1 MANKSDTLAGLI
13 VLNDQN
19 LSDVEVT
26 DVLSGAPLLN
36 ALYAQPASQGGT
48 LHKYMRE
55 TALPGAAF
63 RAIGA
68 GLDNAAGEDE
78 EVTVTCKLLDASFSR
93 DKALALG
100 YRKGVAAFMARE
112 SLRSLRKAFNHAEKQ
127 LVNGVSN
134 DASGFIGF
142 LAYVASLSVD
152 NVVNA
157 GGSGGKSVYVLRT
170 AQDGVSLIA
179 GNDGKFDVSEV
190 YSTRLYVTTS
200 QYRPDLAQDILG
212 WLGLQFGSS
221 VLDIVRIANVDGT
234 SSHALTDDFLS
245 KAIAKFPSD
254 KPANLIVMNRTAL
267 QELQESRTGTNPT
280 GAPAPFPD
288 SAFNIPIVV
297 TDALGSSET
306 AVTST
311 TTTTTTT

>member
-1 MANKSDTLAGLI
+1 MADLSNSLAGLI
-13 VLNDQN
+13 TLNDNN
-19 LSDVEVT
+19 LAPFEVT
-26 DVLSGAPLLN
+26 DVLAGAPLL
-36 ALYAQPASQGGT
+36 AKLYAQPASQGGT

-55 TALPGAAF
+55 TVLPGAAF
-63 RAIGA
+63 RSIGA
-68 GLDNAAGEDE
+68 GLDNVAGYDE

-100 YRKGVAAFMARE
+100 YRKGAAAYMARE
-112 SLRSLRKAFNHAEKQ
+112 LLRSLRKAFSHAEKQ
-127 LVNGVSN
+127 IVNGVSN
-134 DASGFIGF
+134 DAAGFIGF
-142 LAYVASLSVD
+142 LAYVASLSPS

-170 AQDGVSLIA
+170 AEDGVSLIC
-179 GNDGKFDVSEV
+179 GNDGKFDVGEV
-190 YSTRLYVTTS
+190 FQSLYYVTTS
-200 QYRPDLAQDILG
+200 QYRTDLSQAILG

-221 VLDIVRIANVDGT
+221 VLDIVRIANIDGT

-254 KPANLIVMNRTAL
+254 KPANLIVMNPTAL
-267 QELQESRTGTNPT
+267 QELQDSRTATNPT

-288 SAFNIPIVV
+288 SAFNIPIVK
-297 TDALGSSET
+297 TDALGSAET

-311 TTTTTTT
+311 TTTT